1 MATHSERWQEVAK
14 AKREAIAESIPQP
27 WRISSIPSVAEQRD
41 VTGDYIHQW
50 LSQEEIEITEMDAV
64 DIVDKTC
71 AGIWT
76 AEEVTRAFCH
86 RAALAH
92 QLVNL
97 FQRYRNV
104 VPPTKF
110 YQGELLARNLF

>member
-1 MATHSERWQEVAK
+1 MAMHSERWQEVAK

-27 WRISSIPSVAEQRD
+27 WRISSIPSAAEQRD
-41 VTGDYIHQW
+41 VTGSYIHQW

-76 AEEVTRAFCH
+76 AEEVTSAFCH

-110 YQGELLARNLF
+110 